1 MKEDIILDEP
11 KICNEYLDEKIGING
26 LAAKYHVG
34 KRKKK
39 DILSRNNIEIKKK
52 GGQSQESLFK
62 ITDYT
67 LKKISRN

>member
-1 MKEDIILDEP
+1 MYTLKRIKNISMKEDIILDEP

-34 KRKKK
+34 KLKIK

-52 GGQSQESLFK
+52 LF
-62 ITDYT
+62 
-67 LKKISRN
+67 

>member
-34 KRKKK
+34 KLKIK

-52 GGQSQESLFK
+52 LF
-62 ITDYT
+62 
-67 LKKISRN
+67 